1 MARNRGKRP
10 GAASGSSSPS
20 QGQPRDVE
28 MKTGDDSAGGKADQK
43 VPAAASSSI
52 AANVGAPTASAEP
65 TASAAKPSSGTS
77 KADSSAAKTTK
88 AVTAASTSAATST
101 QAGGST
107 KPSSAAVSSRTGAA
121 GSGGGQHGAPS
132 SAGGNGGFWP
142 GLIGGV
148 IGGAATALAASLF
161 WMDGD
166 EKAAT
171 TLESRLAAAEQQVQ
185 QIDAL
190 SDRMAAVE
198 AIPAA
203 SSSGQDGDMAAR
215 LAELEMQLAALNSAS
230 EGENEATDR
239 LAALEQ
245 QFQDLSSAQ
254 QSSSETVA
262 ELNTSLSGFET
273 TITDTG
279 KLAEETD
286 QAVASLSDTAKQ
298 LGDDVQTLAT
308 RVDDAESRLDHLGGE
323 YQRGA
328 AMIVAIGDINRA
340 VTEAEPFTGSLE
352 TLKSLVRD
360 DAALGETLAMLE
372 PVAADGVPTLKAL
385 KNTFSQMASRV
396 LLVEE
401 GDQSLTDQVGN
412 NVFGIF
418 NIRPAGADVEGS
430 GSRAVLARAQSK
442 LSADDLGGAILELG
456 GLEGQG
462 AEEAT
467 AWIERASARLAAE
480 AAVVDLR
487 SHAQALVAEGS

>member
-20 QGQPRDVE
+20 QDQARDAEV
-28 MKTGDDSAGGKADQK
+28 KADDALAGGKADQNA
-43 VPAAASSSI
+43 PAAASSSN
-52 AANVGAPTASAEP
+52 AAQVGVPTVGAGT
-65 TASAAKPSSGTS
+65 TTSAAKPSSDAS
-77 KADSSAAKTTK
+77 KAGSSAAKTT
-88 AVTAASTSAATST
+88 AAGTTASTATST

-107 KPSSAAVSSRTGAA
+107 KPSSAAASRGTAAA
-121 GSGGGQHGAPS
+121 GSSGGQHGGPS
-132 SAGGNGGFWP
+132 SVGGNGSFWP

-171 TLESRLAAAEQQVQ
+171 VLESRLAAAEQQVQ

-190 SDRMAAVE
+190 NDRVAAVE
-198 AIPAA
+198 AAPGT
-203 SSSGQDGDMAAR
+203 SLSGQEGDMAER
-215 LAELEMQLAALNSAS
+215 LAELETQLATDRFATLEQQLQELSSKMQSAS
-230 EGENEATDR
+230 E
-239 LAALEQ
+239 
-245 QFQDLSSAQ
+245 AQ

-262 ELNTSLSGFET
+262 ELSNSLSTLET
-273 TITDTG
+273 ISTDTG
-279 KLAEETD
+279 KLVDETD
-286 QAVASLSDTAKQ
+286 QTVASLGATAKQ
-298 LGDDVQTLAT
+298 LSDDVQTLAA
-308 RVDDAESRLDHLGGE
+308 RIDDAESRLDHLGGE

-328 AMIVAIGDINRA
+328 AMIVAIGDINQA
-340 VTEAEPFTGSLE
+340 VTEAEPFAGPLE

-360 DAALGETLAMLE
+360 DATLGETLSTLE
-372 PVAADGVPTLKAL
+372 SMAADGVPTLKGL
-385 KNTFSQMASRV
+385 KETFGQMASRV
-396 LLVEE
+396 LLAEE

-442 LSADDLGGAILELG
+442 LSTDDLGGAILELG

-467 AWIERASARLAAE
+467 AWIERAGARLAAE

-487 SHAQALVAEGS
+487 SHAQALVAKGA